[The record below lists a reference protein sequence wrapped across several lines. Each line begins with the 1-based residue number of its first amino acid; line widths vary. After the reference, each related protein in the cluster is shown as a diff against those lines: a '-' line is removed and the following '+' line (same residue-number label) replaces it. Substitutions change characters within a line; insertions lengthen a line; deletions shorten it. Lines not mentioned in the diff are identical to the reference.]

1 MRIINHLSPAL
12 LAGALRAAFFILHFS
27 LFICCAPAAPA
38 AASQPTPSI
47 PHTWA
52 TVPIG
57 GCGYVTGI
65 VANRHGDIYLRSDMG
80 GVMRWDDAGQRWI
93 NLSDMF
99 GSDQTSPYSVDAI
112 ALDPSNRNVL
122 YTAVGW
128 KGEDD
133 SDVLRSADAGKSWIS
148 TGWTRA
154 HGGIFGN
161 AEYRWAGERLAVD
174 PNKPNILY
182 HGTRE
187 NGLWKNT
194 APAAGGKWTRIP
206 ASSVPAGSG
215 KTQMRTGTNKV
226 GVTFVAFDPRGG
238 TNADGETNIIYAGS
252 WGDGV
257 YQSTDAGKTW
267 RHMEG
272 SPQYPMRALVSP
284 HNGTLY
290 VTHEYDAFKKG
301 GAAYCPRNGKFTEST
316 GLVHEPGGYS
326 GLSLHPTD
334 PKIILVARHN
344 LGQNNQVFR
353 SLDGGKTFKAVPKQ
367 KLPTEPRW
375 WPDGYWFARTCGI
388 LIDPANPKR
397 VFTINWF
404 GQWMTEDITANPT
417 LWKTAVVGHEG
428 SNPRCMVSPPAGEAR
443 LFVGIGDS
451 SGFRWTDTAKYP
463 ERQIRLGTTDLN
475 AFVQFP
481 GDPNLIYC
489 VGCNRGKETGWF
501 FKSTDNG
508 KNWTTYDPVKI
519 KSLPDT
525 YYGGRLAVSAT
536 DPGNL
541 VWMSLGNHQPHY
553 TKDGGATWSPC
564 NGLPKKNILP
574 NSYLPMR
581 QPLSSSRAAEAAEA
595 AEKNGRAR
603 SPSAPQ
609 PSNRAAEA
617 GRSDGANSASY
628 FYLLISVDE
637 PATFHRSTDGGA
649 NFTPLANNGLPP
661 AKVANYTVKGVPNQ
675 PGGVWVSMD
684 KEGLY
689 KSTNHGST
697 FEKIPQVESAI
708 ALGFGKSSTAAS
720 PAAVYIIGR
729 MTGDTQPENRVYR
742 SDDMGETWLRI
753 NDDAHKFGLA
763 NSIEGDGRTPGQ
775 VYIGTTG
782 RGVFQGTEASQ
793 KPSDFH

>member
-1 MRIINHLSPAL
+1 MKELLDTLKNRILKPRSGDNQAEGLSP
-12 LAGALRAAFFILHFS
+12 FFIPTLLCGL
-27 LFICCAPAAPA
+27 LFLLSPTASTAAPA
-38 AASQPTPSI
+38 PTPST
-47 PHTWA
+47 PYAWH

-65 VANRHGDIYLRSDMG
+65 VANRHGDIYARSDMG
-80 GVMRWDDAGQRWI
+80 GTMRWDDAGQKWI
-93 NLSDMF
+93 PLNDMF
-99 GSDQTSPYSVDAI
+99 GSDKQPYYSVDSI
-112 ALDPSNRNVL
+112 ALDPSDRNTL
-122 YTAVGW
+122 YIAVG
-128 KGEDD
+128 KNGNDKIIDILKSTDRGE
-133 SDVLRSADAGKSWIS
+133 SWRG
-148 TGWTRA
+148 TGWTRD
-154 HGGIFGN
+154 HGGIFGG

-174 PNKPNILY
+174 PNKPTILY
-182 HGTRE
+182 YGTRE

-194 APAAGGKWTRIP
+194 APANGGKWTRIP
-206 ASSVPAGSG
+206 ATSVPAGSG
-215 KTQMRTGTNKV
+215 KTQMREGTNKV
-226 GVTFVAFDPRGG
+226 GVTFVAFDPHGG

-257 YQSTDAGKTW
+257 FQSTDAGKTW

-284 HNGTLY
+284 LNGTLY
-290 VTHEYDAFKKG
+290 VTHEYDAFQKG
-301 GAAYCPRNGKFTEST
+301 GAAFCPRGGTFTESK
-316 GLVHEPGGYS
+316 GLVHEPTGGYS

-353 SLDGGKTFKAVPKQ
+353 SLDGGKTFKAIPKQ

-489 VGCNRGKETGWF
+489 VGCNRGKQTGWF

-508 KNWTTYDPVKI
+508 KNWATYDPVKI
-519 KSLPDT
+519 KSLPNT
-525 YYGGRLAVSAT
+525 FYGGRLAGSPV

-553 TKDGGATWSPC
+553 TKDGGATWAPC
-564 NGLPKKNILP
+564 NGIPKKNILP
-574 NSYLPMR
+574 NSYLPTR
-581 QPLSSSRAAEAAEA
+581 QPLSSSRAAEA
-595 AEKNGRAR
+595 GRAG
-603 SPSAPQ
+603 
-609 PSNRAAEA
+609 EA
-617 GRSDGANSASY
+617 NGASY
-628 FYLLISVDE
+628 FYLLISVNE
-637 PATFHRSTDGGA
+637 PAVFYRSDDGGA
-649 NFTPLANNGLPP
+649 NFKPLAGNGLPS
-661 AKVANYTVKGVPNQ
+661 AKVTNYIVKGVPNQ
-675 PGGVWVSMD
+675 PAGVWVSMD

-689 KSTNHGST
+689 KSTNHGAT
-697 FEKIPQVESAI
+697 FEKIPQIESVI
-708 ALGFGKSSTAAS
+708 ALGFGKSSNAAS
-720 PAAVYIIGR
+720 PVAVYIIGR
-729 MTGDTQPENRVYR
+729 MNGDTQPENRVYR
-742 SDDMGETWLRI
+742 SDDMGKTWMRI

-763 NSIEGDGRTPGQ
+763 NSIEGDGQTPGK

-782 RGVFQGTEASQ
+782 RGVFCGTETTAAG
-793 KPSDFH
+793 K